1 MRLEGF
7 HPIQHLAAIHDFAND
22 LNLMLLHQEAAEP
35 FPEDGMSV
43 SNEYCDR
50 IHSANYSALFCKGRM
65 PTIACRDNSLRINA
79 S

>member
-1 MRLEGF
+1 LEGF
-7 HPIQHLAAIHDFAND
+7 HCTQHLAAIRGFADD
-22 LNLMLLHQEAAEP
+22 LNVVLLHQEPAEP
-35 FPEDGMSV
+35 FPEDSMSV

-50 IHSANYSALFCKGRM
+50 IHSANYSALFCKGRI